1 MGPRAWAL
9 LLVLCGTIFLEG
21 IDVAM
26 LAVAI
31 PSIRSDLDL
40 PTDTAAWVM
49 SAYVLGYAGFTLL
62 GGRAADLLGRR
73 RMFLTWL
80 TVFLAFSGLGG
91 FATEGWTLIVARFA
105 TGVAAAFMTPAA
117 LSLITTSY
125 EEGEQRNK
133 ALLVFAGTAAG
144 GFSLGLVIG
153 GLLTQLGWRW
163 VFFAPVLLAG
173 ALLVAAVRLIPSE
186 PHSKERTKGHTKE
199 RTKGHA
205 KERTQQHTEEH
216 AEGRPLKAPR
226 RTEGFDILGA
236 AAAAAAMLLAAYAV
250 IRLEHGLDGWQLT
263 AGAAAAAALLGTAF
277 VAVER
282 RTPTPLVRLGI
293 LRTGSVT
300 RAGLGALLFVGA
312 FFGFQF
318 VLTLYLQ
325 ELRGWSSLQ
334 TAIALVVLG
343 CDAILAPTL
352 TPRLVTRFG
361 PARVIFGGFVLA
373 IAAYGLFLP
382 VGMDWSYAAMFPT
395 LIIAG
400 TAFALAYGPLTI
412 AATDGV
418 AESEQGLASGLLTTF
433 TQFGSAIGISAV
445 TAVYGLASSGAAT
458 GSDPEST
465 LSAFRAALIVPVA
478 MVTLGA
484 LLSSFG
490 LRGQGR
496 GRGRGKGRGQ
506 GRTKSTVGAAARG
519 TVAGTSGA
527 PVAGTSGALADAP
540 ANPTQQTVS

>member
-1 MGPRAWAL
+1 MGTRAWAL

-91 FATEGWTLIVARFA
+91 FATEGWTLIVARFV
-105 TGVAAAFMTPAA
+105 TGVSAAFMTPAA

-173 ALLVAAVRLIPSE
+173 ALLVAAVRLIPAM
-186 PHSKERTKGHTKE
+186 PL
-199 RTKGHA
+199 
-205 KERTQQHTEEH
+205 TEEPGN
-216 AEGRPLKAPR
+216 AEPGNAEPGNAEPGNEKSPGRPRR
-226 RTEGFDILGA
+226 RTEGFDLLGA
-236 AAAAAAMLLAAYAV
+236 TTAAAAMLLAAYAV

-263 AGAAAAAALLGTAF
+263 AGAAVAATTLLVVF

-293 LRTGSVT
+293 LRTGSVV
-300 RAGLGALLFVGA
+300 RADLGALLFVGA

-361 PARVIFGGFVLA
+361 HAKVILGGFVLA
-373 IAAYGLFLP
+373 VVAYGLFLP

-418 AESEQGLASGLLTTF
+418 AESEQGLASGLLHTA

-445 TAVYGLASSGAAT
+445 TAVYGLASSGASA
-458 GSDPEST
+458 GSDPDAT

-490 LRGQGR
+490 LRS
-496 GRGRGKGRGQ
+496 
-506 GRTKSTVGAAARG
+506 RTKPPSA
-519 TVAGTSGA
+519 GA
-527 PVAGTSGALADAP
+527 PAVPAAPTTAATTATAADIAATATAAVP
-540 ANPTQQTVS
+540 DASANPARQASS